1 MHDINIHAS
10 SNKLGGPSVL
20 KKCKQ
25 RYITLCQHKQIET
38 WKLSSFPLHA
48 DYACM
53 QWQE

>member
-10 SNKLGGPSVL
+10 SNNLGGPSVL

-38 WKLSSFPLHA
+38 WTLSSFPLHT